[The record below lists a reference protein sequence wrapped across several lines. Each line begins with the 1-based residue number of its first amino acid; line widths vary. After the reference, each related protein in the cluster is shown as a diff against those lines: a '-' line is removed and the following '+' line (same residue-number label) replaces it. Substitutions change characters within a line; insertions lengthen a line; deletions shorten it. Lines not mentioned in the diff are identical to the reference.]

1 MHPEPLCFLYGYTRT
16 SRAQPSISYHL
27 YMLCRL
33 QKRTADTENSRIAS
47 TKALLLHQKSCLRH
61 TSLCAGIRQLF
72 ISSSF
77 AFKPLVLYH
86 QLYDF
91 IICFLHT
98 ISCQLTNPHD
108 GFLNIAANYSLS
120 TIKLL
125 PLLIHHAAHDPGINR
140 S

>member
-1 MHPEPLCFLYGYTRT
+1 MHPESLCFLHGYTRT
-16 SRAQPSISYHL
+16 SRAQPLISYHL
-27 YMLCRL
+27 YTLAGCRNVQL
-33 QKRTADTENSRIAS
+33 IQKTAGSQAQKPYCFI
-47 TKALLLHQKSCLRH
+47 KKSCLRH